1 MSKTLDE
8 RVVSMRFDNSDFEK
22 NANTSLG
29 TLEKLKR
36 SLNFSGASKGLEN
49 VSNAAGRCNLS
60 PLSRAVETV
69 STKFSSLEIM
79 AVTALANI
87 TNSAVNAG
95 KRIVSALT
103 IDPIKT
109 GFNEYETKIN
119 AVQTIMS
126 NTASK
131 GTTMADV
138 TAVLDDLNTYAD
150 KTIYNF
156 AEMTRNIGTF
166 TAAGVSLEESASA
179 IKGIANLA
187 AASGSNSQQ
196 ASTAMYQLSQ
206 ALAAGTVK
214 LMDWNSVV
222 NAGMGGEKFQ
232 EALKATAREHGIA
245 VDEIIK
251 ANGSFRESLREGWI
265 SADILNET
273 LSKFTVEGATKY
285 AQAMMESGKWTESQ
299 AEALIKEAN
308 AMEDAATKVKTFT
321 QLWDTMKESAQSGWA
336 QTWEIIIGDF
346 EEAKESL
353 TEISDLFG
361 NFLGSSADSRNN
373 VLQNALTSSWK
384 QLSKEIVAS
393 GVDVDDFKNRLVET
407 GIEHGKI
414 TQKMIDDAG
423 GFEKSL
429 KTGWASPDMFSEV
442 FNSYAS
448 GMEGV
453 SQSTD
458 ETIEKLEYFQKI
470 VNEIWYGDYNN
481 GKERV
486 EALTNAGY
494 DYATVQDLV
503 NKTIDGHK
511 LTLEDLNVAQMA
523 NLGFTE
529 SQIKVLSNLADQ
541 AEKTGTPINELINNL
556 TRPSGRELLMGSLT
570 NSIKALLKVLDTVKK
585 SWHDAF
591 SIDEGKI
598 YNFVSGLNKFTESLI
613 MSGETADKFK
623 STLDGLLAILDI
635 ITTITGGGLKFAI
648 KTLCE
653 ILGLADVDILS
664 ITASAGDAI
673 ANFRDWL
680 FETNALA
687 KGFEKFISGLKNG
700 LASVKEWI
708 KTLLNKPEV
717 QSAISN
723 FGAAFSKI
731 FENIKKYLSG
741 GLDRIRDFIGRIKEI
756 DSLSL
761 DNIKKALQ
769 DFKDNVID
777 YFSNLDLNFD
787 NISEAFNNF
796 KDRISEC
803 LSDMG
808 IDFDDLKK
816 KLNDFL
822 GFVKSQIPTVIA
834 VGMGAILIAA
844 IAKISDV
851 LSLLASPLEGISKLI
866 FKVGKALKKFVNSLS
881 GLARSLSFAAV
892 AEGIKNIAIAIG
904 ILAAAVAVLSQI
916 DNQGNVWSS
925 VGAIS
930 VLVIVVGGVVA
941 GLMALMN
948 QLAAVE
954 GNLLKASGAI
964 ALLSVSLLLLVGCLA
979 ILEKLDPGLALMNS
993 IILVSLVASLIGLT
1007 KMINKMDKGLDG
1019 SAKGLL
1025 ALSASLLILSIAV
1038 SRLGGMKVSTLIKG
1052 ITAVGLLTS
1061 FCAGLIAMS
1070 KFAGENVGKAG
1081 ASILAISAAML
1092 IMTMVIKQIGKLDG
1106 SAIVKGITVI
1116 GLLSAFCGGLM
1127 AMSEFAGTNAH
1138 KAGFGIL
1145 AISAAMV
1152 LLVQVIKMVDKLN
1165 IAALVKGTAVIGA
1178 FSGFCAALIAVT
1190 KYAGKHAAKAGA
1202 AMLLISGSI
1211 LILVGAIHLLKDVP
1225 IEGLSKAV
1233 AAIGII
1239 MGMFAS
1245 LIAATYLAKKCKS
1258 TLIILTVA
1266 IGILVGSIAA
1276 LSSLVD
1282 SSKLSNASKSLSMLI
1297 GVFSLLIAATSM
1309 LKGANWA
1316 KNMGTIIV
1324 LTIVVGALATIIS
1337 MLAELEAGSAI
1348 ESAAAL
1354 SLLVIALSASI
1365 AILSA
1370 IGTNIKDAIAGVIA
1384 LTTMFAP
1391 LIAFVGVLAAMQ
1403 NVKNALENAIILTGL
1418 ATAMTVLLIPLM
1430 GIGAIIAA
1438 SGGLAALG
1446 IAALLAMAIPLI
1458 AFVGV
1463 LAAMQNVKNA
1473 LKNTIA
1479 LTTLATAMTA
1489 LLIPL
1494 TLIGALGPSA
1504 LIGVTS
1510 LTLMAIPL
1518 LTFVAVLKNIQ
1529 GVVLAYSNVLMLI
1542 NLMDALSDILI
1553 KVSLVAPLALV
1564 GVTALMYLSEFIIA
1578 MGVVITSIG
1587 ALVTEFPKLEEF
1599 LDKGIDMFE
1608 KLASGLG
1615 SIIGSFISGFGSVI
1629 TSGLPS
1635 IAEDLS
1641 TFMDDIQPFID
1652 GASGIKEEAISG
1664 VNNLVQMILALTGA
1678 GLVEQITDFLTGGKV
1693 SLSSFSEQLSSFG
1706 EGIKSF
1712 ADEVSDIDIDSV
1724 TAAAKAATAI
1734 AKVAENIPETGGL
1747 INKLTGTKDINLLID
1762 QLAPFGEG
1770 MKGFADAVSGI
1781 DSKSITS
1788 AAKAA
1793 SSLTDV
1799 INNLPTSGG
1808 LAGLFTGEKDLEIFS
1823 EQLIPFGEGLKGFSI
1838 SVAGID
1844 NDAISS
1850 AADAASSLTE
1860 VIGNLPTSG
1869 GLKDLLVGKID
1880 AQLFNEQLMPF
1891 GSGLKS
1897 FGDEVSGIDL
1907 ASIENASSAASAL
1920 ESMFKALPKEGGVS
1934 GWFSGEVNL
1943 SGLSDNLAKFGE
1955 SLSGY
1960 ADAVSD
1966 IDDDD
1971 ITAITDSVKAV
1982 NALKTVFKA
1991 MPKDGG
1997 IGGWFTGDTNLESIA
2012 TNLVPFAKAI
2022 KEYANEVSGIDED
2035 DIENIEKSSSAAEAI
2050 RIVLA
2055 ELPKEGGVPGWFS
2068 GYTDLGTLSSG
2079 LVSFADAIV
2088 TYSDS
2093 VADIDVDSINNSATA
2108 ASSIADAIGSFPKHE
2123 GLAQWFSGE
2132 IDISKITGDIVPF
2145 AQALK
2150 DYCTTVY
2157 GINTDGALASVAV
2170 AGSIARAISS
2180 FPRTEGMAQ
2189 WIAGEIDIDSITDA
2203 IPAIAQAIKS
2213 YCDIVYGLNSDG
2225 ALTAN
2230 AAALQIA
2237 NAMSHF
2243 GSLDLN
2249 DIDLG
2254 ELGSQITSFG
2264 QALKDFSSI
2273 VYGIDSNSIAQS
2285 IASINTLA
2293 TANIS
2298 GMATAFSNVPSK
2310 LEPTLKG
2317 MVSSMITTLSN
2328 SSNEFETVGIEYMD
2342 ALAESISSGSSN
2354 VITSITTSLTNCIGA
2369 MNASYGGFYSA
2380 GSYVASGF
2388 AEGIAEGQF
2397 EAISAAVSMATSA
2410 YEAAKKALDIN
2421 SPSKVFSSLAMS
2433 VPEGFADGIYK
2444 MQYLVEDSATS
2455 MTSKAV
2461 DSAKKALSSF
2471 NKMGNSNDRVLSI
2484 RPVVDMS
2491 DINANGGKYL
2501 TSVEAKLEPVKSLAQ
2516 VMSESQVENTKSNM
2530 QLLTAING
2538 LREDI
2543 ALANERDDKE
2553 ISLYIDS
2560 KKMASTIAKPMNKQL
2575 KVLVSRG
2582 AY

>member
-166 TAAGVSLEESASA
+166 TAAGVGLEEAASA

-232 EALKATAREHGIA
+232 EALKDTAREHGIA

-373 VLQNALTSSWK
+373 VLQSALTSSWK
-384 QLSKEIVAS
+384 QLSKEILAS

-442 FNSYAS
+442 FNSYVS

-503 NKTIDGHK
+503 NKTIDGNK

-529 SQIKVLSNLADQ
+529 SQIKVLSDLADQ

-591 SIDEGKI
+591 SIDEGQI

-613 MSGETADKFK
+613 MSDETADKFK

-687 KGFEKFISGLKNG
+687 KGFDKFISGLKNG

-708 KTLLNKPEV
+708 KTFLNKPEV

-777 YFSNLDLNFD
+777 HFSNLDLNFD

-803 LSDMG
+803 LSNMG
-808 IDFDDLKK
+808 IDFDNLKK

-851 LSLLASPLEGISKLI
+851 LSLLASPLEGISELI
-866 FKVGKALKKFVNSLS
+866 FDVGKALKKFINSLS
-881 GLARSLSFAAV
+881 GLAKSLSFAAV

-904 ILAAAVAVLSQI
+904 ILAAAVVVLAQI

-1007 KMINKMDKGLDG
+1007 KMIDKIDKGLDG

-1070 KFAGENVGKAG
+1070 KFAGENAGKAG

-1092 IMTMVIKQIGKLDG
+1092 IMTIVIKQIGKLDG

-1152 LLVQVIKMVDKLN
+1152 LLVQVIKMIDKLDV
-1165 IAALVKGTAVIGA
+1165 AALVKGTAVIGA

-1233 AAIGII
+1233 AAIGIL

-1245 LIAATYLAKKCKS
+1245 LIAVTYLAKKCTS

-1266 IGILVGSIAA
+1266 IGILAGSIAA
-1276 LSSLVD
+1276 LSLID

-1337 MLAELEAGSAI
+1337 MLSELEAGSAI

-1354 SLLVIALSASI
+1354 SLLVVALSASI

-1370 IGTNIKDAIAGVIA
+1370 IGTNIKDALAGVVA
-1384 LTTMFAP
+1384 LLAMAVP

-1403 NVKNALENAIILTGL
+1403 NVKNALENAIILAGL

-1553 KVSLVAPLALV
+1553 KVSLVAPLALA

-1599 LDKGIDMFE
+1599 LDKGIDIFE

-1664 VNNLVQMILALTGA
+1664 VNNLVKMILTLTGA
-1678 GLVEQITDFLTGGKV
+1678 GLAEQITDFLTGGKV

-1762 QLAPFGEG
+1762 QLVPFGKG

-1808 LAGLFTGEKDLEIFS
+1808 LAGLFTGEKDLEMFS

-1850 AADAASSLTE
+1850 AAKAASSLTD
-1860 VIGNLPTSG
+1860 VINNLPTSG

-1880 AQLFNEQLMPF
+1880 AQLFNEQLIPF

-1920 ESMFKALPKEGGVS
+1920 EPMFKALPKEGGVS

-1955 SLSGY
+1955 SLAGY

-2035 DIENIEKSSSAAEAI
+2035 DIENIENSSSAAEAI
-2050 RIVLA
+2050 RIVLD

-2068 GYTDLGTLSSG
+2068 GDTDLGTLSSG
-2079 LVSFADAIV
+2079 LVSFADAMV
-2088 TYSDS
+2088 TYSNS
-2093 VADIDVDSINNSATA
+2093 VADIDVDAINNSATA

-2123 GLAQWFSGE
+2123 GLEQWFSGE
-2132 IDISKITGDIVPF
+2132 TDISKITGDIVPF
-2145 AQALK
+2145 GQALK

-2157 GINTDGALASVAV
+2157 GMNTDGALASVAV

-2189 WIAGEIDIDSITDA
+2189 WLAGEIDIDSITDA
-2203 IPAIAQAIKS
+2203 IPSMGQAIKS
-2213 YCDIVYGLNSDG
+2213 YCDKVYGLNLDG
-2225 ALTAN
+2225 ALVAN

-2243 GSLDLN
+2243 GSSDLK

-2254 ELGSQITSFG
+2254 KLGSQITSFG

-2273 VYGIDSNSIAQS
+2273 VYGINSNSIAQS

-2354 VITSITTSLTNCIGA
+2354 VITSITTSLANCIGA

-2397 EAISAAVSMATSA
+2397 EAISAAVAMATSA
-2410 YEAAKKALDIN
+2410 YEAAKEALDIN

-2491 DINANGGKYL
+2491 DINASGGKYL

>member
-166 TAAGVSLEESASA
+166 TAAGVGLEEAASA

-187 AASGSNSQQ
+187 AASGSSSQQ

-251 ANGSFRESLREGWI
+251 ANGTFRESLREGWI

-346 EEAKESL
+346 EEAKETL

-384 QLSKEIVAS
+384 QLSKEILAS

-470 VNEIWYGDYNN
+470 VNEIWHGDYND

-529 SQIKVLSNLADQ
+529 SQIKVLSDLADQ

-591 SIDEGKI
+591 SIDEGQI

-613 MSGETADKFK
+613 MSDETADKFK

-708 KTLLNKPEV
+708 RTFLDKPEV

-803 LSDMG
+803 LSNMG

-834 VGMGAILIAA
+834 VGMGAILIAS

-866 FKVGKALKKFVNSLS
+866 FNVGKALKKFVNSLS

-993 IILVSLVASLIGLT
+993 IMLVSLVASLIALT
-1007 KMINKMDKGLDG
+1007 KMIDKMDKGLDG

-1038 SRLGGMKVSTLIKG
+1038 SRLGRMKVSTLVKG

-1152 LLVQVIKMVDKLN
+1152 LLVQVIKMIDKLD
-1165 IAALVKGTAVIGA
+1165 IVALVKGTAVIGA

-1266 IGILVGSIAA
+1266 IGILAGSIAA

-1309 LKGANWA
+1309 LKGTNWA

-1391 LIAFVGVLAAMQ
+1391 LIAFAAVLAAMQ

-1418 ATAMTVLLIPLM
+1418 AAAMTALLIPLM
-1430 GIGAIIAA
+1430 GIGAIIYA
-1438 SGGLAALG
+1438 SSGLVALG
-1446 IAALLAMAIPLI
+1446 IVALLVMAAPLR
-1458 AFVGV
+1458 AFVEV
-1463 LAAMQNVKNA
+1463 LAAMQNVNNA
-1473 LKNTIA
+1473 RENAIM
-1479 LTTLATAMTA
+1479 LAGLAAAMTA

-1494 TLIGALGPSA
+1494 ALIGTLGPSA
-1504 LIGVTS
+1504 LIGITS

-1553 KVSLVAPLALV
+1553 KVSLVAPLALA
-1564 GVTALMYLSEFIIA
+1564 GVTALMYLSEFMIA
-1578 MGVVITSIG
+1578 MGGVITLIG
-1587 ALVTEFPKLEEF
+1587 ALTTPKLEEF
-1599 LDKGIDMFE
+1599 LGKGIDMFE

-1615 SIIGSFISGFGSVI
+1615 SIIGSFISGFGSGI

-1747 INKLTGTKDINLLID
+1747 MNKLTGTKDINLLID
-1762 QLAPFGEG
+1762 QLVPFGEG

-1880 AQLFNEQLMPF
+1880 AQLFNEQLIPF

-1971 ITAITDSVKAV
+1971 ITAIKDSVKAV

-1997 IGGWFTGDTNLESIA
+1997 IGGWFTGDTNLESIN

-2022 KEYANEVSGIDED
+2022 KEYANEVSSIDED

-2068 GYTDLGTLSSG
+2068 GDTDLGTLSSG

-2088 TYSDS
+2088 TYSNS

-2189 WIAGEIDIDSITDA
+2189 WLAGEIDIESITDA
-2203 IPAIAQAIKS
+2203 IPSIAQAIKS

-2225 ALTAN
+2225 ALAAS

-2249 DIDLG
+2249 NIDLG

-2354 VITSITTSLTNCIGA
+2354 VITSITTSLANCIGA